1 MVLLPSYLFSAFNP
15 NKLPN
20 KAQVMDN
27 LGLKKTYMVTKSFM
41 TKEKRFKK
49 QKKYDQK

>member
-27 LGLKKTYMVTKSFM
+27 LGLRETYEKNLHGNEQLHDQRKKI
-41 TKEKRFKK
+41 
-49 QKKYDQK
+49 

>member
-27 LGLKKTYMVTKSFM
+27 LRETYEKNLHGNEQLHDQRKKI
-41 TKEKRFKK
+41 
-49 QKKYDQK
+49 